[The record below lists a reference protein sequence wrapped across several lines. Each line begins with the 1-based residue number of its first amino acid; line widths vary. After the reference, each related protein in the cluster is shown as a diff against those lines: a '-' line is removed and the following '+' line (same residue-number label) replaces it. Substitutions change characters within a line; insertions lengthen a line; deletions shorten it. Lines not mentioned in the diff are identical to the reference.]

1 MNTIQIGIFDDH
13 PIVMDGIVG
22 FLTRLPNQITIVFTT
37 STKED
42 LLENLSRQIPDVLI
56 LDVVAPDINGLD
68 LFTTIISD
76 FPSAKIIA
84 YTSLKS
90 TILVENL
97 LSIGVKG
104 FVNKTQP
111 PQDLIEAIKD
121 VNFDLISVPEK
132 YKFLTSKYRQPANTN
147 LTKREMEIIQLIA
160 EEKTTQQIADYLTVS
175 AKTIENHKINLFKK
189 LEVKNS
195 AGLILAATRLGYIS

>member
-13 PIVMDGIVG
+13 PIIMDGIVG
-22 FLTRLPNQITIVFTT
+22 FLTKQPNQIKIIFT
-37 STKED
+37 STTRED
-42 LLENLSRQIPDVLI
+42 LFKNINQQVPDVLI

-68 LFTTIISD
+68 LFTNIIND
-76 FPSAKIIA
+76 FPKIKIVA

-104 FVNKTQP
+104 FVNKSQP
-111 PQDLIEAIKD
+111 PQDLIQAIKD
-121 VNFDLISVPEK
+121 VNFDLIYVPEK
-132 YKFLTSKYRQPANTN
+132 YKFLTSKFRQPVNSN
-147 LTKREMEIIQLIA
+147 LTKREMEIIKLIA
-160 EEKTTQQIADYLTVS
+160 EEKTTQQIAEYLTVS

-189 LEVKNS
+189 LEVKNA
-195 AGLILAATRLGYIS
+195 AGLVLAATRLGYIS

>member
-1 MNTIQIGIFDDH
+1 MNAIQIGIFDDH
-13 PIVMDGIVG
+13 PIIMDGIVG
-22 FLTRLPNQITIVFTT
+22 FLTRLPNQINVVFTT

-42 LLENLSRQIPDVLI
+42 LLKNLSQQIPDVLI

-76 FPSAKIIA
+76 FPSVKIIA

-97 LSIGVKG
+97 LGIGVKG
-104 FVNKTQP
+104 FVNKTQS

-132 YKFLTSKYRQPANTN
+132 YKFLTSKFRQPANTN